1 MSEGQNLG
9 IVGSRRYTNA
19 WLMDHDCVPQHGDFI
34 LHQDGSWSTSKGDE
48 DVLETIDG
56 SGRII
61 TRSFQNWHT
70 HLPMILNRG
79 MGEGLPL
86 MEWLETAIFPVEK
99 KLTEDLI
106 RVGTKAAAA
115 EMIATGTTYACDMYF
130 HTETI
135 GQTLAETGVRATL
148 CGPITDGLTPNFE
161 PGSGDALR
169 HMEGLITGDSP
180 RPGRIEY
187 GVGTHSVYVC
197 DEDTLLKGSE
207 LAKKTGSM
215 LHIHTSE
222 TRKEVADC
230 HAEHGM
236 YPIEYLDSIGYFQDA
251 EEGST
256 VCAHCGWVTKK
267 EMRILAGHGV
277 HAVHCPTSNQK
288 LACGGTMSYPAMKE
302 AEVDVRL
309 GTDGSASNNS
319 LDMRAEAKAA
329 SLVQKHDHW
338 NARVLGPEETWR
350 LSTKE
355 SKDWVTWDLNDIRM
369 SPIGRDGRRLLPN
382 LLYSGGKV
390 MDVFVDGEALRRDG
404 VTLTVDEKSAREE
417 LNEVVIDYYSEI

>member
-1 MSEGQNLG
+1 MDEG
-9 IVGSRRYTNA
+9 VRRITGTR
-19 WLMDHDCVPQHGDFI
+19 LIDHDGTVLSGDF
-34 LHQDGSWSTSKGDE
+34 LLNPDGSFVASRGEE
-48 DVLETIDG
+48 DVVETIDG
-56 SGRII
+56 SSRLV
-61 TRSFQNWHT
+61 TRSLQNWHT
-70 HLPMILNRG
+70 HLAMILNRG

-99 KLTEDLI
+99 NLTAELVEI
-106 RVGTKAAAA
+106 GTRAAAA
-115 EMIATGTTYACDMYF
+115 EMIATGTTFACDMYF
-130 HTETI
+130 HTQTI
-135 GQTLAETGVRATL
+135 GETLAKTGVRAVL

-169 HMEGLITGDSP
+169 HMESLITGPSP

-251 EEGST
+251 EEGGT

-267 EMRILAGHGV
+267 EMRILSGHGV

-338 NARVLGPEETWR
+338 DARVLDPIETWQ
-350 LSTKE
+350 LATKGSE
-355 SKDWVTWDLNDIRM
+355 DWVTWDLNDIRM
-369 SPIGRDGRRLLPN
+369 RPCGRDGRRLLSN
-382 LLYSGGKV
+382 LIYSGARCL
-390 MDVFVDGEALRRDG
+390 DVFVAGEALRRDG
-404 VTLTVDEKSAREE
+404 VTLTVDENKAGAALEE
-417 LNEVVIDYYSEI
+417 AVSQYYSEI

>member
-1 MSEGQNLG
+1 MSSDQDLG
-9 IVGSRRYTNA
+9 RVGSRRYTNA
-19 WLMDHDCVPQHGDFI
+19 WLMDHECSPQYGDFI
-34 LHQDGSWSTSKGDE
+34 LHDDGSWSTSKGDE

-115 EMIATGTTYACDMYF
+115 EMIATGTTFACDMYF
-130 HTETI
+130 HTQTI
-135 GQTLAETGVRATL
+135 GETLADTGVRATL

-169 HMEGLITGDSP
+169 YMEGLITGPSP

-350 LSTKE
+350 LSTKD

-417 LNEVVIDYYSEI
+417 LNELAIDYYSEL

>member
-1 MSEGQNLG
+1 MDEG
-9 IVGSRRYTNA
+9 VRRITGTR
-19 WLMDHDCVPQHGDFI
+19 LIDHDGTVLSGDF
-34 LHQDGSWSTSKGDE
+34 LLNPDGSFVASRGDE
-48 DVLETIDG
+48 DVVETIDG
-56 SGRII
+56 STRLV
-61 TRSFQNWHT
+61 TRSLQNWHT
-70 HLPMILNRG
+70 HLAMILNRG

-86 MEWLETAIFPVEK
+86 LEWLETAIFPVEK
-99 KLTEDLI
+99 NLTAELVEI
-106 RVGTKAAAA
+106 GTRAAAA
-115 EMIATGTTYACDMYF
+115 EMIATGTTFACDMYF
-130 HTETI
+130 HTQTI
-135 GQTLAETGVRATL
+135 GETLAETGLRAAL
-148 CGPITDGLTPNFE
+148 CGPITDGLTPNFK
-161 PGSGDALR
+161 PGSGAALR
-169 HMEGLITGDSP
+169 HIESLITSPSP
-180 RPGRIEY
+180 RPDRIEY

-197 DEDTLLKGSE
+197 DEDILLKGSE

-251 EEGST
+251 DEGGT

-267 EMRILAGHGV
+267 EMRILAGHGA

-338 NARVLGPEETWR
+338 NARVLGPIETWQ
-350 LSTKE
+350 LATKGSE
-355 SKDWVTWDLNDIRM
+355 DWVTWDLNDIRM
-369 SPIGRDGRRLLPN
+369 RPRGRDGRRLLSN
-382 LLYSGGKV
+382 LIYSGARCL
-390 MDVFVDGEALRRDG
+390 DVIVAGEALRRDG
-404 VTLTVDEKSAREE
+404 VTLTVDEDAAGVALEE
-417 LNEVVIDYYSEI
+417 GVLEYYSEL

>member
-1 MSEGQNLG
+1 MGQKLENF
-9 IVGSRRYTNA
+9 GSRRYTNA
-19 WLMDHDCVPQHGDFI
+19 WLMDHDCAPQHGDFI

-48 DVLETIDG
+48 DILETIDG

-169 HMEGLITGDSP
+169 HMEGLITG
-180 RPGRIEY
+180 
-187 GVGTHSVYVC
+187 
-197 DEDTLLKGSE
+197 
-207 LAKKTGSM
+207 
-215 LHIHTSE
+215 
-222 TRKEVADC
+222 
-230 HAEHGM
+230 
-236 YPIEYLDSIGYFQDA
+236 
-251 EEGST
+251 
-256 VCAHCGWVTKK
+256 
-267 EMRILAGHGV
+267 
-277 HAVHCPTSNQK
+277 
-288 LACGGTMSYPAMKE
+288 
-302 AEVDVRL
+302 
-309 GTDGSASNNS
+309 
-319 LDMRAEAKAA
+319 
-329 SLVQKHDHW
+329 
-338 NARVLGPEETWR
+338 
-350 LSTKE
+350 
-355 SKDWVTWDLNDIRM
+355 
-369 SPIGRDGRRLLPN
+369 
-382 LLYSGGKV
+382 
-390 MDVFVDGEALRRDG
+390 
-404 VTLTVDEKSAREE
+404 
-417 LNEVVIDYYSEI
+417 